1 MVNMLTQQIGAVFNP
16 LIQQIHNSYETLT
29 NQMGRI
35 ADFFGAPPTQNR
47 PMPQNQN
54 ERPVQIPVE
63 ILNNLLSNHNHKR
76 ILRGSQSWSKGT
88 KMLIK

>member
-1 MVNMLTQQIGAVFNP
+1 MFNP
-16 LIQQIHNSYETLT
+16 LIQQTHNSYQTLT

-35 ADFFGAPPTQNR
+35 ADFFGAPPPQNR

-54 ERPVQIPVE
+54 QRSVQVLVER
-63 ILNNLLSNHNHKR
+63 LNNGVHVAQMQQPVVKPQPQR
-76 ILRGSQSWSKGT
+76 EPEGPQYWFKGT